1 MSDKLLYCRECGD
14 EIVDPTDIEIR
25 LFLST
30 HAKHDAITVGITSK
44 DISNMDSDDEAN
56 ANCTVTCK

>member
-14 EIVDPTDIEIR
+14 EIHDPTDIEIR

-30 HAKHDAITVGITSK
+30 HAKHDAIKVGITSK
-44 DISNMDSDDEAN
+44 DIDDMDSDNEAN
-56 ANCTVTCK
+56 AGATIPK